1 MNITN
6 EASEN
11 QNLFESGSNSAHNR
25 HYPQQTNARKNSDCN
40 KHTPLDLDLMADLE
54 DIINRKTSPLE
65 CTKISGQ
72 EGYLHTNGQRKIE
85 HQENMLASDLIILNN
100 GSTKESDVGNY
111 DQHSEIIFDPLL
123 QTLPERKES
132 KNDVGP
138 NISLHSALPR
148 PPSKSSI
155 QHIARN
161 HNIQQQH
168 LNQFQHQ
175 PLTRTF
181 EPNGTNE
188 VNAQIGINSFSTNTI
203 INDANQLR
211 ELGTSRK
218 ISNGNSANHCDMPPT
233 RELHSKSSEN
243 LLKEYGLENMFNT
256 MSVIGG
262 GEPQANMQLLNS
274 TPQNQSIARPIHN
287 TYHQAEQRL
296 DIFAELDPLRSTESR
311 GIRPVPP
318 PRPSQPPLLK
328 PSQAKQNANS
338 TNELLDLS
346 SFDSYRSNQSMTP
359 TSSAY
364 GLATTTQPT
373 ENFTTHAAPIVPPR
387 NRRGSQ
393 KQIVSNPSAWEN
405 FE

>member
-1 MNITN
+1 
-6 EASEN
+6 
-11 QNLFESGSNSAHNR
+11 
-25 HYPQQTNARKNSDCN
+25 
-40 KHTPLDLDLMADLE
+40 MADLE

-65 CTKISGQ
+65 CTKLSGQ
-72 EGYLHTNGQRKIE
+72 EGYLHTNGQRKVE
-85 HQENMLASDLIILNN
+85 NQGNMLASDLIILNN
-100 GSTKESDVGNY
+100 GSTKESGVANY
-111 DQHSEIIFDPLL
+111 DQHSDIIFDPLL
-123 QTLPERKES
+123 QALPERKES

-138 NISLHSALPR
+138 HISLHSALPR

-161 HNIQQQH
+161 HNIQQQQH

-188 VNAQIGINSFSTNTI
+188 VNAQIGINTFSTNTI

-211 ELGTSRK
+211 DLGTSRK
-218 ISNGNSANHCDMPPT
+218 ISNGSSANHCDIPPT
-233 RELHSKSSEN
+233 REMHSKSSEN

-256 MSVIGG
+256 LSVMGG
-262 GEPQANMQLLNS
+262 GESQANMQLLNS

-311 GIRPVPP
+311 GTRPVPP

-328 PSQAKQNANS
+328 PSQATQNANS
-338 TNELLDLS
+338 TKELLDLS
-346 SFDSYRSNQSMTP
+346 SFDSYRSNQSLTP
-359 TSSAY
+359 TSLAN
-364 GLATTTQPT
+364 GLATTSQPT

-387 NRRGSQ
+387 HRRGSQ
-393 KQIVSNPSAWEN
+393 KQIVSNPSTWEN